1 MTAID
6 SLDLFVKE
14 GLSAG
19 RSRQELDEALSR
31 AGWTQR
37 EIRKAL
43 SKYADT
49 EFTPPVPRPAHT
61 LTARHTFLYALLF
74 VAMAF
79 TASYLVVIVHQLID
93 LQLPDIFRDVH
104 VSPRRLRWAAAM
116 LIVWTPVF
124 MFMSYYVA
132 HSSASDD
139 SIRKSP
145 VRKWLTYLA
154 LFVSALILLGDGV
167 YTINQLL
174 QGDLTVRFVLKAAT
188 VAVVAAVVFYYYLR
202 DAEET
207 SDEG

>member
-1 MTAID
+1 MTAAD
-6 SLDLFVKE
+6 PLDLFVRE

-19 RSRQELDEALSR
+19 RSRQELDEALSN

-37 EIRKAL
+37 DIRKAL

-49 EFTPPVPRPAHT
+49 QFTPPIPRPTHT
-61 LTARHTFLYALLF
+61 LTARHTFVYALLF

-79 TASYLVVIVHQLID
+79 TASYFVVIVHQLID
-93 LQLPDIFRDVH
+93 LQLPDIVPDVH
-104 VSPRRLRWAAAM
+104 ASPRRLRWAAAM

-124 MFMSYYVA
+124 LFMSYYVA
-132 HSSASDD
+132 RSSASDD

-167 YTINQLL
+167 YTVNQLL
-174 QGDLTVRFVLKAAT
+174 QGDLTLRFVLKAAT
-188 VAVVAAVVFYYYLR
+188 VAVVAGAVFWYYLR
-202 DAEET
+202 DAEAV
-207 SDEG
+207 SDEQ